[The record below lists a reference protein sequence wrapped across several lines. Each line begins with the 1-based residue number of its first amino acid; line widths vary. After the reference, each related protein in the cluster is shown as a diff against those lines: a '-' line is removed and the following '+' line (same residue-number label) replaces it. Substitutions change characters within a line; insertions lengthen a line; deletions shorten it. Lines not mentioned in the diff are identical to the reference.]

1 MNSIRSLLHSFLTGW
16 MLLLCLTPARAQI
29 QVTAQLDRDIIYVR
43 DGALL
48 QVEVMAEA
56 PSVPKPVL
64 PKVDQLAFTEVPG
77 QRTGLQIIN
86 GVTRHSQTFVYR
98 VSAYQ
103 PGTYEIYPIAG
114 EYGEKRY
121 LAQKLILQVIEQGRA
136 REEAPEYCLKLE
148 ADKETAYVNEPI
160 LLTYKQYSR
169 WKPTAKMKL
178 DLDVN
183 SFKGFWHEE
192 VPVKDLRVFSE
203 EVGTTPYHVV
213 PLQTIILFPI
223 SMGDLAIEPVNL
235 TSVLEKPVDP
245 RQNRRRSIFDFDDF
259 FGMGS
264 SNAVQVNMQSN
275 PLTLK
280 ILPLPN
286 EGKPNDFSGAVGQYR
301 MTAAVDKTEVKI
313 GDPVTLR
320 VIVEGRGNLKN
331 LPEPTLPNLEDFEQY
346 ESTKHD
352 NIAVQGGTISGS
364 VTFDY
369 LLIPR
374 TEKAAVIGPVMF
386 NYFDTAL
393 KQYRVERSEP
403 IQLSVLPSDRP
414 RGDLISIG
422 NGGRRRQIQILGE
435 DLRYIQTNAALALKP
450 SQANRIP
457 IEMAIVLHVVP
468 AGTLLGFFLFL
479 RRQRRKQADP
489 IWARQLQAPRQARK
503 GLRQCESHLQAGSGE
518 AFYGALQRTL
528 NDYFSGRFGV
538 AIAGMTSIERVR
550 LFEQRL
556 QDRNLAEKIEAI
568 YARCDEARFAPGS
581 ASREAMNQTLEEAR
595 ELLRKAAR

>member
-1 MNSIRSLLHSFLTGW
+1 MRSLLLPLLAGW
-16 MLLLCLTPARAQI
+16 ILLFCLAPARAQV

-48 QVEVMAEA
+48 QVEVIADA
-56 PSVPKPVL
+56 PSVPKPIL
-64 PKVDQLAFTEVPG
+64 PKVDQMAFTEVPG

-98 VSAYQ
+98 ASAYQ
-103 PGTYEIYPIAG
+103 PGTYEIYPISV
-114 EYGEKRY
+114 EYGGKRY
-121 LAQKLILQVIEQGRA
+121 IAQKLILKVIEQGRA
-136 REEAPEYCLKLE
+136 LEDAPDYFLKLE

-169 WKPTAKMKL
+169 WKPTGKIKL

-192 VPVKDLRVFSE
+192 VPIKDLRVFSE
-203 EVGTTPYHVV
+203 EVGSTPYNVV

-223 SMGDLAIEPVNL
+223 SMGDLTIEPVNL

-259 FGMGS
+259 FSMGS

-286 EGKPNDFSGAVGQYR
+286 EGKPENFSGAVGQYR
-301 MTAAVDKTEVKI
+301 MSAAVDKTEVKA
-313 GDPVTLR
+313 GEPVTLR

-331 LPEPTLPNLEDFEQY
+331 LPEPVLPDLKDFEQY

-352 NIAVQGGTISGS
+352 SISVQGGTISGS
-364 VTFDY
+364 VAFDY
-369 LLIPR
+369 LLVPR
-374 TEKAAVIGPVMF
+374 TEEATVIGPVTF

-393 KQYRVERSEP
+393 KQYRVEKSQP

-414 RGDLISIG
+414 RGDMISIG
-422 NGGRRRQIQILGE
+422 SGGRRRQIQILGE
-435 DLRYIQTNAALALKP
+435 DLRYIQTNAERALNA
-450 SQANRIP
+450 SRANRIP
-457 IEMAIVLHVVP
+457 VEMAVVLHAVP
-468 AGTLLGFFLFL
+468 AGALLGFYLFL
-479 RRQRRKQADP
+479 RRQRRKQDDP

-503 GLRQCESHLQAGSGE
+503 GLRQCEILLQAGSGE
-518 AFYGALQRTL
+518 AFYGELQRTL
-528 NDYFSGRFGV
+528 NGYFSGRFGV
-538 AIAGMTSIERVR
+538 AIAGLTANERAR

-556 QDRNLAEKIEAI
+556 QNRELSNQIEAI

-581 ASREAMNQTLEEAR
+581 ASREAMNKTLEEAR